1 MPSVTVFYVT
11 SDFTVDYLCNV
22 LDDLGLIASENLK
35 NIDTLLKASAE
46 EYLDVAESMPQRL
59 SHAISNMRNIEL

>member
-1 MPSVTVFYVT
+1 MT

-35 NIDTLLKASAE
+35 NINTLLKAPAE

>member
-1 MPSVTVFYVT
+1 MT

>member
-1 MPSVTVFYVT
+1 MT

-22 LDDLGLIASENLK
+22 LDDLGLIASDNLK

>member
-1 MPSVTVFYVT
+1 MT
-11 SDFTVDYLCNV
+11 SDSTVDYLCNV

>member
-1 MPSVTVFYVT
+1 MPFVTVT

>member
-1 MPSVTVFYVT
+1 MI

>member
-1 MPSVTVFYVT
+1 MT
-11 SDFTVDYLCNV
+11 SDSTLDYLCNV